1 MLFFPQQ
8 QKEEG
13 ENKGKE
19 KFGKERKNVKEGGQ
33 EEGKRKEE
41 GGKKDILTF

>member
-1 MLFFPQQ
+1 MLFPPQQ

-33 EEGKRKEE
+33 EEGKKREE